1 MKKKLLLTAGV
12 SLMFGM
18 AVLLGGCQGKN
29 DDSDT
34 NIEEKQKEEVLKNI
48 GTESDG
54 ENVYKV
60 VLENKTGKDIVGFS
74 IKDSSMTE
82 FPENMLEENDI
93 FENDE
98 KRNLFYDATSAVK
111 AAENQ
116 ETGEDGSAK
125 VLNPQMD
132 IQLTFEDQTSLILT
146 AFPFGDVEE
155 AQICLEDEVAFVQ
168 YESLASEELVSTK
181 EAELRI
187 KTEAEAAAQAQA
199 EAEAAAAAQ
208 AEAEA
213 AAQAQAEAEAAA
225 QAQAEAE
232 AAAAAQAEAEAAAAA
247 QAQAEAEAAAAEQQE
262 AQQSQDNLGAG
273 CVNDGLVY

>member
-48 GTESDG
+48 GMESDG

-60 VLENKTGKDIVGFS
+60 VLENKTGKGIVGFS

-98 KRNLFYDATSAVK
+98 KRNLFYDATSAMK
-111 AAENQ
+111 AAENL
-116 ETGEDGSAK
+116 EKGEDGSAK

-187 KTEAEAAAQAQA
+187 KTEAEA
-199 EAEAAAAAQ
+199 
-208 AEAEA
+208 EA

>member
-1 MKKKLLLTAGV
+1 MKKIAVILLA
-12 SLMFGM
+12 
-18 AVLLGGCQGKN
+18 AVLAVCVCGCLNRRGGV
-29 DDSDT
+29 T
-34 NIEEKQKEEVLKNI
+34 R
-48 GTESDG
+48 
-54 ENVYKV
+54 
-60 VLENKTGKDIVGFS
+60 
-74 IKDSSMTE
+74 E
-82 FPENMLEENDI
+82 FLSEQDAAENMLEENDI

-98 KRNLFYDATSAVK
+98 KRNLFYDAASAVE

-168 YESLASEELVSTK
+168 YESLSSEELVSTK

-208 AEAEA
+208 A
-213 AAQAQAEAEAAA
+213 
-225 QAQAEAE
+225 QAEAE
-232 AAAAAQAEAEAAAAA
+232 AAAAAQAQAEAEAAAAA
-247 QAQAEAEAAAAEQQE
+247 QAQAEAEAAAAAQAQAEAEAAAAAERQQQE

>member
-1 MKKKLLLTAGV
+1 MKKKFLLTAGV
-12 SLMFGM
+12 SLMLGM
-18 AVLLGGCQGKN
+18 AALLGGCQGKN
-29 DDSDT
+29 DDSNT

-48 GTESDG
+48 GMESDG

-60 VLENKTGKDIVGFS
+60 VLENKTGKGIVGFS

-98 KRNLFYDATSAVK
+98 KRNLFYDAASAVE

-168 YESLASEELVSTK
+168 YESLSSEELVSTK

-208 AEAEA
+208 A
-213 AAQAQAEAEAAA
+213 
-225 QAQAEAE
+225 QAEAE
-232 AAAAAQAEAEAAAAA
+232 AAAAAQAQAEAEAAAAA
-247 QAQAEAEAAAAEQQE
+247 QAQAEAEAAAAAQAQAEAEAAAAAERQQQE

>member
-1 MKKKLLLTAGV
+1 MKKKFLLTAGV
-12 SLMFGM
+12 SLMLGM
-18 AVLLGGCQGKN
+18 AALLGGCQGKN
-29 DDSDT
+29 DDSNT

-48 GTESDG
+48 GMESDG

-60 VLENKTGKDIVGFS
+60 VLENKTGKGIVGFS

-98 KRNLFYDATSAVK
+98 KRNLFYDAASAVE

-168 YESLASEELVSTK
+168 YESLSSEELVSTTGPGRSRGSSGGTGPGRSRGSSGS
-181 EAELRI
+181 AGPGRSRGSSGS
-187 KTEAEAAAQAQA
+187 AGPGRSRGSSGSAGPGRSRGGSSSGASAAGSTTVTRQFG
-199 EAEAAAAAQ
+199 
-208 AEAEA
+208 
-213 AAQAQAEAEAAA
+213 
-225 QAQAEAE
+225 
-232 AAAAAQAEAEAAAAA
+232 
-247 QAQAEAEAAAAEQQE
+247 
-262 AQQSQDNLGAG
+262 SWMRK
-273 CVNDGLVY
+273 

>member
-1 MKKKLLLTAGV
+1 MKKKFLLTAGI
-12 SLMFGM
+12 SLMLGI
-18 AVLLGGCQGKN
+18 AALLGGCQGKN
-29 DDSDT
+29 DDSST

-48 GTESDG
+48 GTEADG
-54 ENVYKV
+54 KNVYKV

-82 FPENMLEENDI
+82 FPVNMLEENDI

-98 KRNLFYDATSAVK
+98 KRNLFYDATSAVE

-116 ETGEDGSAK
+116 ETVEDGNAK

-187 KTEAEAAAQAQA
+187 KEEAAAQ
-199 EAEAAAAAQ
+199 
-208 AEAEA
+208 
-213 AAQAQAEAEAAA
+213 
-225 QAQAEAE
+225 
-232 AAAAAQAEAEAAAAA
+232 AQAEAEAAAAA
-247 QAQAEAEAAAAEQQE
+247 QAQAEAEAAAAAQAQAE
-262 AQQSQDNLGAG
+262 AEAARRQRRHRLRQKQRRQRQRSVSSKKHNRHKTIWE
-273 CVNDGLVY
+273 LVA

>member
-29 DDSDT
+29 DASDT

-82 FPENMLEENDI
+82 FPVNMLEENDI

-98 KRNLFYDATSAVK
+98 KRNLFYDATSAVE

-116 ETGEDGSAK
+116 ETVEDGNAK

-168 YESLASEELVSTK
+168 YESLSSEELVSTK

-232 AAAAAQAEAEAAAAA
+232 AAAAAQA
-247 QAQAEAEAAAAEQQE
+247 QAEAEAAAAEQQE